1 MTAETSQFHNITAAD
16 LADMHGRLGAEIA
29 ELEARR
35 KAIADELIARG
46 IQQAEG
52 DLFEFDDRRRDDGRQ
67 TRPQGDRARHGRVV
81 DRQVPE
87 MVEALRLG
95 AHGAARN
102 GPGRVIG
109 NAIAEAQPTWSR
121 IFTATDVCL

>member
-1 MTAETSQFHNITAAD
+1 MPNATIMTAETSQFHNIVAAD

-52 DLFEFDDRRRDDGRQ
+52 DLFESTIVGETMVANIDRKAIER
-67 TRPQGDRARHGRVV
+67 
-81 DRQVPE
+81 E
-87 MVEALRLG
+87 MGESWIVKYLR
-95 AHGAARN
+95 
-102 GPGRVIG
+102 
-109 NAIAEAQPTWSR
+109 WSR
-121 IFTATDVCL
+121 RCASVRTVPRATDLAA